1 MGGERWDARY
11 RRHASVTSPSLER
24 KDVPG
29 PPMMAKV
36 TARCYEVD
44 LRGERDHT
52 ARPAVPATPRPRPPG
67 EAHALR
73 PKVTAVERRV
83 DPVTAAPIAAPA
95 TVAPPQIARDEPLRS
110 NLEGSPRPRPSRARD
125 PGPFFALVEPSAGEA
140 SVSDEEIDILRA
152 RGAVC
157 VDRSLVREAKS
168 RRALRDGRAVL
179 RAGLRA
185 VLAVLAV
192 IFRDAGSFAFEI
204 SFAVSLAFPGRV
216 ERFSLVR
223 FAFPFPAPSFTAF
236 HVARS
241 IARRFIFQG

>member
-1 MGGERWDARY
+1 M
-11 RRHASVTSPSLER
+11 
-24 KDVPG
+24 
-29 PPMMAKV
+29 
-36 TARCYEVD
+36 
-44 LRGERDHT
+44 
-52 ARPAVPATPRPRPPG
+52 
-67 EAHALR
+67 
-73 PKVTAVERRV
+73 
-83 DPVTAAPIAAPA
+83 
-95 TVAPPQIARDEPLRS
+95 
-110 NLEGSPRPRPSRARD
+110 
-125 PGPFFALVEPSAGEA
+125 
-140 SVSDEEIDILRA
+140 
-152 RGAVC
+152 
-157 VDRSLVREAKS
+157 DRSLVREAKS
-168 RRALRDGRAVL
+168 RRALRDGRASL